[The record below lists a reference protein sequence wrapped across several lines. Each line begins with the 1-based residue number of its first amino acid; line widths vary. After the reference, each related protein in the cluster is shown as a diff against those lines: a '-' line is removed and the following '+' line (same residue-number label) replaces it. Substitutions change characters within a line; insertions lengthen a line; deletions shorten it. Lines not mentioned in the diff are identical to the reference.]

1 MALVL
6 STRQE
11 WTSTRSSDCTFPPNR
26 ERVPKRKQN
35 HHDIQ
40 ENLEIQDFMLKV
52 HPKTTSNLSPK
63 TFPFKVWNLDNKT
76 NLEALVL

>member
-11 WTSTRSSDCTFPPNR
+11 WTSTRSSDCTFHLT
-26 ERVPKRKQN
+26 EKEFPKGNKT
-35 HHDIQ
+35 HHYIQ

-52 HPKTTSNLSPK
+52 HPKT
-63 TFPFKVWNLDNKT
+63 
-76 NLEALVL
+76 